1 MLTSVFDVGNLMSC
15 QQQVSCLF
23 HAKSIVLQYLAREH
37 NMLYKRAK
45 VVMLDFFLHALSSD
59 MQNRLLFCF
68 AAHLYE
74 TYRYDRAVLKSGDRA

>member
-1 MLTSVFDVGNLMSC
+1 MLTSVFDVGNLMGC

-37 NMLYKRAK
+37 NVLYKRAK
-45 VVMLDFFLHALSSD
+45 VVMLDFFLRALSSD
-59 MQNRLLFCF
+59 TQNRLLFCF

-74 TYRYDRAVLKSGDRA
+74 TYRYDRAVLKFVDHA